1 MAKKPKDAPEIGDR
15 VEWCGHGDRGTLV
28 AVDTDDYWSQVKWD
42 NGGPVL
48 IHLFELK
55 KLAAPRDRCEG
66 YGWS

>member
-1 MAKKPKDAPEIGDR
+1 MAKRPEDVPEIGDR
-15 VEWCGHGDRGTLV
+15 VEWRGHGDRGTLV
-28 AVDTDDYWSQVKWD
+28 AVDTDNYWAQVNWD

-55 KLAAPRDRCEG
+55 KLAERDRCEG